1 MKAFLAGAATSAVIV
16 FSIQHHIKTNYNQ
29 VQSSLESARS
39 ALSVRMEGKEVQQ
52 PMTRPLTQLWNS
64 GISKIAGFL
73 THIQ

>member
-1 MKAFLAGAATSAVIV
+1 MRSFIAGAATSAVVV
-16 FSIQHHIKTNYNQ
+16 FSIQHHIKSNYNQ
-29 VQSSLESARS
+29 VQTSLESARS

-64 GISKIAGFL
+64 GVIKLAGYL